1 MREYLFQ
8 RIIRLERNLSVAS
21 AQKNIISKR
30 RRRKLIP
37 DEYFVDVITSIPDR
51 KAVVEMKSIDI

>member
-8 RIIRLERNLSVAS
+8 RIIRLERSFSVAS

-37 DEYFVDVITSIPDR
+37 DEYFVNVITSIPDR